1 MTFTV
6 VSSPR
11 LGRLVRVDSDNSTE
25 DVSVFMQ
32 HLVSPDICPCSWA
45 GLGISA
51 GRTPRLSSSCEAKQT
66 CPFAQAVTHS
76 RCAGFKTGRF
86 VVSAG

>member
-1 MTFTV
+1 MFT
-6 VSSPR
+6 
-11 LGRLVRVDSDNSTE
+11 
-25 DVSVFMQ
+25 Q

-45 GLGISA
+45 GLGVST

-76 RCAGFKTGRF
+76 RCAGFKTGHF
-86 VVSAG
+86 VVSTGWNTIVRKHQANSNAVSKK